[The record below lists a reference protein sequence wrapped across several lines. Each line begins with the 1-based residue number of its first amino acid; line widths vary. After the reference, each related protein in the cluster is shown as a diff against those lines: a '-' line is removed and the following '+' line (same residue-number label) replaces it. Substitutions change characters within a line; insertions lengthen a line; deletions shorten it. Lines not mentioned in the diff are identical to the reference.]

1 MKVAFLHAVADHK
14 FKYSDINHDF
24 VHMMLESVRRTMP
37 NTDIIHMTDSETPP
51 IPGTITNRLK
61 WEHPNPMIFK
71 MNHMMCLEGDVIIL
85 DTDVI
90 VQKDIRPV
98 FNFEFDMALTWR
110 DGPIMT
116 AEGDDLA
123 KTMPYNCGV
132 MFQRSRLF
140 WKRCLEHWFGKNPG
154 WFADQMAV
162 AAVAPQFNVLRL
174 HCDNFN
180 YTPRSPDEDLSRR
193 YVVHYKG
200 ERKTWAIKK

>member
-71 MNHMMCLEGDVIIL
+71 MNHMMCIEGDVIIL

-116 AEGDDLA
+116 AEGDDIA
-123 KTMPYNCGV
+123 KVMPYNCGV

-140 WKRCLEHWFGKNPG
+140 WKRPPIRQGEKGSTCRQESDIITCW
-154 WFADQMAV
+154 
-162 AAVAPQFNVLRL
+162 PQRWNASALIAGRF
-174 HCDNFN
+174 C
-180 YTPRSPDEDLSRR
+180 Y
-193 YVVHYKG
+193 
-200 ERKTWAIKK
+200 